1 MKNVFRGKKAMCF
14 IALPHHNRL
23 FFPIM
28 QALKRRGM
36 EVAYFT
42 ASAESAFE
50 ITLHDAGLPYVHP
63 LDYADAEVQA
73 QIRTA
78 YGEIRALWQERVL
91 SHPALQCV
99 PLTIQ
104 DKNNWSVIESLFSFK
119 RMLEVEKP
127 DVLFGLHELNSWG
140 KTLGY
145 LSHELKIPYITLQE
159 GYYFGSPPFYR
170 FHTDYSTACV
180 VWGEFK
186 KDLLV
191 RAGCSPD
198 KLAPLGN
205 IDLWEAHARATKPE
219 SIAAIRKELG
229 VGPQKKIVL
238 FLMCHASYGTI
249 PGERLAA
256 WLEKRGDVTAV
267 FKWHPVTGPDIVAR
281 ATEQLKTSP
290 HVVNTQTLDTYKLMG
305 ASDLCVIVGTSTTGM
320 EALAYGKPLLEL
332 RLPDRVFSFAE
343 QGLAEPVAG
352 MAEIPDKIDRLLEQG
367 VPAERLARIEQYLK
381 GLFAYRDNK
390 TTERISDMAGEM
402 LEARTRVRPS
412 TIHGQETDVFDCSI
426 VVPIDGSQLSDVAA
440 TLQSISQQS
449 ATERYEVLVV
459 DCSTNQEVS
468 DWLRCLDGDVTIVR
482 GEPGSTFSEC
492 CNRAAGRA
500 RGKHLVFIKPGV
512 VIGPDWLGALLKEP
526 QQYPDAGVIGSRV
539 LDRNGLIRHIGIAF
553 DVNQSPFSIYR
564 MLPGDFAGANKHRE
578 FKAVEG
584 PFLVS
589 RELFCRLG
597 GFSTDLEN
605 RFEEID
611 FCLRVR
617 DTGLHVL
624 YTPAA
629 TSVLAN
635 AAWLPSDEQ
644 NRLNC
649 YRFYARWT
657 GFLWQDDD
665 SYLNEDGLTHGELSA
680 LYRGLADRI
689 GASAKEPQIA
699 APAVNPGL
707 AQPNA

>member
-1 MKNVFRGKKAMCF
+1 MKNIFRGKKAMCF

-28 QALKRRGM
+28 QTLKRRGM

-50 ITLHDAGLPYVHP
+50 ITLHDAGLPYLHP

-73 QIRTA
+73 QIRMA
-78 YGEIRALWQERVL
+78 YGEIRGLWQERVL

-104 DKNNWSVIESLFSFK
+104 DKNNWSVIESLFSFR

-127 DVLFGLHELNSWG
+127 DVVFGLHELNSWG

-145 LSHELKIPYITLQE
+145 LSHELKIPYVTLQE

-198 KLAPLGN
+198 KLVPLGN

-219 SIAAIRKELG
+219 SILATREQLG
-229 VGPQKKIVL
+229 VEPQKKIIL

-256 WLEKRGDVTAV
+256 WLERRGDVAAV
-267 FKWHPVTGPDIVAR
+267 FKWHPVTGPNIITT
-281 ATEQLKTSP
+281 ATEQLKKSRY
-290 HVVNTQTLDTYKLMG
+290 VINTQTLNTYNLMG

-343 QGLAEPVAG
+343 QGLAEPVSG
-352 MAEIPDKIDRLLEQG
+352 MAEVPDKIDRVLEDG
-367 VPAERLARIEQYLK
+367 IPPERLARIEQYLK
-381 GLFAYRDNK
+381 GLFAYRDDQ
-390 TTERISDMAGEM
+390 TTERISDMVGEM
-402 LEARTRVRPS
+402 LDARTRAVPAP
-412 TIHGQETDVFDCSI
+412 IHNQETDAFDCSI
-426 VVPIDGSQLSDVAA
+426 IVPIDGSQLSDVES
-440 TLQSISQQS
+440 TLQSISQQF
-449 ATERYEVLVV
+449 ATDRYEVLIV
-459 DCSTNQEVS
+459 DCSPHQEVS
-468 DWLRCLDGDVTIVR
+468 DWLRCLDGDVRILRSER
-482 GEPGSTFSEC
+482 GGTFSAC
-492 CNRAAGRA
+492 CNLAAARA
-500 RGKHLVFIKPGV
+500 RGRHLVFIKPGV
-512 VIGPDWLGALLKEP
+512 VICPDWLAALLKEP
-526 QQYPDAGVIGSRV
+526 ELYHDVGVIGGRV
-539 LDRNGLIRHIGIAF
+539 LDRHGLLRHIGVAF

-564 MLPGDFAGANKHRE
+564 MLPGDFVGAKKHRK

-589 RELFCRLG
+589 RELFNRLG

-617 DTGLHVL
+617 NAGLHVL

-629 TSVLAN
+629 TAILTN
-635 AAWLPSDEQ
+635 ATWLPSDEQ
-644 NRLNC
+644 DRLNC

-665 SYLNEDGLTHGELSA
+665 TYLKEDTMTHADLSA
-680 LYRGLADRI
+680 LYHNLAHRLH
-689 GASAKEPQIA
+689 ASAEAPPVATASVSDGA
-699 APAVNPGL
+699 APPDA
-707 AQPNA
+707 